1 MSGFQRQSGFTHGKK
16 ERCLKIEAVPPFR
29 QSRNAQESALVGIR
43 EAPRSERIT
52 HARILHTFAMARVL
66 PPAQRFASTMRGQ
79 GL

>member
-16 ERCLKIEAVPPFR
+16 ARCLKMEVVSPFR

-52 HARILHTFAMARVL
+52 HARTLHTFAMARVL